1 MGLIGGRVD
10 VIGRDEPG
18 ARIEVHR
25 VTGRPLEVS
34 LVDGELKVGY
44 PSTLGSW
51 EGLLDRLRAFVSRE
65 DAADLHLAVPREVAV
80 RLGTVTADG
89 LLADVGG
96 PASVTTGSGVLV
108 TDSTRGSLSARSVSG
123 DLVLRGHGGALDAT
137 SVSGSITAS
146 GRLGDVDVSTVSGQV
161 TVDAERIGALGV
173 RTVSAD
179 ATVRV
184 PAGLGLSVG
193 GQSVSGRVVVDGVD
207 HRNHGPG
214 GGSFAATVGDGACR
228 VRVSTVSGNVT
239 VLRAGA

>member
-1 MGLIGGRVD
+1 MSSESWAVVEPDVIELESVRSVRVGLIGGRVD

-96 PASVTTGSGVLV
+96 PASVTTVSGVLV

-123 DLVLRGHGGALDAT
+123 DLVLRARSPRADGWAT
-137 SVSGSITAS
+137 WT
-146 GRLGDVDVSTVSGQV
+146 
-161 TVDAERIGALGV
+161 
-173 RTVSAD
+173 SA
-179 ATVRV
+179 RS
-184 PAGLGLSVG
+184 PA
-193 GQSVSGRVVVDGVD
+193 R
-207 HRNHGPG
+207 
-214 GGSFAATVGDGACR
+214 
-228 VRVSTVSGNVT
+228 
-239 VLRAGA
+239 